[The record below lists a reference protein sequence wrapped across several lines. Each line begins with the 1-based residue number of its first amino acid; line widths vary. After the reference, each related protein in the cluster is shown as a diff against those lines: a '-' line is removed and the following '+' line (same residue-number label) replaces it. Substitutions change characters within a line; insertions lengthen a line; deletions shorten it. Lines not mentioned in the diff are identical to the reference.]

1 MAGTGMTEP
10 GMTKLEITGAPIA
23 VTCDD
28 GVGAA
33 GFAALIG
40 ALHRDG
46 WPLRAGATVRS
57 WPSNGTATG
66 FAAPEDL
73 DNAPFQWAEVAGIRC
88 QVHDAAPAFVARCLL
103 AGASEDAPA
112 PHLLIAGVNAGPN
125 VGRDLI
131 HSGTFGAAL
140 TAMWLGLPAIAV
152 SLDDVHSVDERNPGP
167 LRFDLAARI
176 AALTLG
182 PLLKAPSPRLVN
194 LNIPNSI
201 SSDRARFEAATPHP
215 GDGSGLD
222 GDIDAL
228 RRGLVTVSVFHG
240 RNLSCD
246 RQASRDLAATLAGC
260 W

>member
-1 MAGTGMTEP
+1 MTEP
-10 GMTKLEITGAPIA
+10 GITAAPIA

-28 GVGAA
+28 GFGAA

-40 ALHRDG
+40 ALRKGG
-46 WPLRAGATVRS
+46 WPLRAGATTRS

-73 DNAPFQWAEVAGIRC
+73 DAAPFDLAEVAGVRC

-112 PHLLIAGVNAGPN
+112 PRLLIAGVNAGPN

-167 LRFDLAARI
+167 LRYDLAARV
-176 AALTLG
+176 AALALG
-182 PLLKAPSPRLVN
+182 SLLDAPAPLLVN
-194 LNIPNSI
+194 ANIPNSI
-201 SSDRARFEAATPHP
+201 SSDGARFQAATPHP

-222 GDIDAL
+222 GDVDAL
-228 RRGLVTVSVFHG
+228 RRGLVAVSVFRG
-240 RNLSCD
+240 RNLCCD
-246 RQASRDLAATLAGC
+246 ARASRDLAATLARS